1 MDVLINDFSPG
12 LFIMQVVLLLIIIFL
27 LRKFAWKPI
36 LDALDTREEGIK
48 NALES
53 AEQARIALAELETKN
68 NDLLKEARAE
78 RDEMLK
84 DAKAVSDRMIEETK
98 AREKVVA
105 DKMIED
111 ARLVINAEK
120 AAAIAELKAQM
131 AAFSIEIAEKI
142 VRENLSSDEKQKA
155 LAVKLSEE
163 INLN

>member
-84 DAKAVSDRMIEETK
+84 DAKAVSERMIEETK

-155 LAVKLSEE
+155 LAEKLSEE

>member
-84 DAKAVSDRMIEETK
+84 DAKAVSDRMIEDAK

-155 LAVKLSEE
+155 LAEKLSEE